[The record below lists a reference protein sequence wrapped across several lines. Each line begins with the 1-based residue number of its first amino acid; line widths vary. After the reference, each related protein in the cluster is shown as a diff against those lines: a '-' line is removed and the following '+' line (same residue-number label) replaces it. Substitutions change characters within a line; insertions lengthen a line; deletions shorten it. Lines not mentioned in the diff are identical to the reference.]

1 MFNGIYLRLA
11 TQSIKKN
18 HRISIP
24 FICGSAFITALYLS
38 IANICVLPS
47 LNDTTRFSGQQL
59 LLVMSMG
66 IVVIRIFMFILF
78 FYLNSVWL
86 KNKKQEN
93 GVFTILGMDRK
104 HLIQIQLDQMI
115 ICYLLSMV
123 IGIPL
128 GILMSF
134 ATVQILEWMVPSLII
149 DFAIMPSAIRDSA
162 LWIGACY
169 LAISLYSIVTLIRTN
184 PLEQVK
190 KTGEKKIRSNW
201 VLALLGFL
209 SLGAG
214 YWIAIT
220 IEDPVTAVML
230 FFVAVTLVIIGTYLL
245 FLYGSTVILNA
256 LQKNRRY
263 FYKTNHFINVSTMK
277 YRLKQN
283 AASLASI
290 AILSTMV
297 LVTLSS
303 TSALFAGARTAV
315 DQAYKAQHT
324 LNVQVSDDSAIQI
337 DQLLPTIQNVAQQVG
352 MDTSSMQVNSSKSYY
367 LDSGMQVTLYDISN
381 AEEFGLDPIN
391 LEANQAVVLQFIA
404 LQGQEETIESFDVED
419 RHFEIVE
426 HVDKPSANPMP
437 HIDAIIDF
445 SKNGIVP
452 TYSTIQMNGD
462 LEGVM
467 DEEREQEI
475 ANSFGQ
481 ALQAQFPDESMY
493 VNYVNKN
500 MMTERLLGMY
510 SAMLFVGIY
519 LSLLFLVSVILIMY
533 YKQISEGYEDHD
545 RFAILQKV
553 GLEKK
558 QIRKVINDQVI
569 AVFFLPLLVAIVHLC
584 FAFPLIKQI
593 LYAMSLPYAWVFI
606 LACAVTILIFAI
618 CYFVVYKLSARVYYQ
633 IATQQA

>member
-11 TQSIKKN
+11 TQSLKKN
-18 HRISIP
+18 RRISIP

-47 LNDTTRFSGQQL
+47 LYDTSRMSGQQL

-93 GVFTILGMDRK
+93 GVFTILGMDRI

-115 ICYLLSMV
+115 VCYLLSLL

-128 GILMSF
+128 GIAMSF
-134 ATVQILEWMVPSLII
+134 ATVQILEWMVPALVV
-149 DFAIMPSAIRDSA
+149 DFAIMPSAIRESA

-169 LAISLYSIVTLIRTN
+169 LAISLYSIVNLIRTN

-190 KTGEKKIRSNW
+190 KTGEKKIRNNW
-201 VLALLGFL
+201 ILALLGFL

-214 YWIAIT
+214 YGIAIT

-256 LQKNRRY
+256 LQKNHRY
-263 FYKTNHFINVSTMK
+263 FYQTNHFLNVSTMK

-303 TSALFAGARTAV
+303 TSALFAGTKTAV
-315 DQAYKAQHT
+315 DQAYPTQHT
-324 LNVQVSDDSAIQI
+324 LMLDLSDGSTLHI
-337 DQLLPTIQNVAQQVG
+337 DQLVPTIQEVAKQVG
-352 MDTSSMQVNSSKSYY
+352 MDPSTMKLNSSKSTF
-367 LDSGMQVTLYDISN
+367 LDSGMPVTLYDVSQ
-381 AEEFGLDPIN
+381 AEQFGLESVS
-391 LEANQAVVLQFIA
+391 LEANQAITL
-404 LQGQEETIESFDVED
+404 GKQEENTSFDVEGK
-419 RHFEIVE
+419 HFEIIN
-426 HVDKPSANPMP
+426 HVDSPSSNPMLM
-437 HIDAIIDF
+437 IEAIVDF
-445 SKNGIVP
+445 NKNGILP
-452 TYSTIQMNGD
+452 TASIIRLDGD
-462 LEGVM
+462 LTGVM
-467 DEEREQEI
+467 DDEREMSI
-475 ANSFGQ
+475 SDTFAQ
-481 ALQAQFPDESMY
+481 AIQNNFPNESIFIRY
-493 VNYVNKN
+493 VSKSL
-500 MMTERLLGMY
+500 MAERLLSMY

-569 AVFFLPLLVAIVHLC
+569 AVFFLPLIVAVIHLC
-584 FAFPLIKQI
+584 FAFPLINQI

-606 LACAVTILIFAI
+606 IACAITILIFGI
-618 CYFVVYKLSARVYYQ
+618 CYFMVYKLSARVYYQ
-633 IATQQA
+633 IATQKA

>member
-11 TQSIKKN
+11 TQSLKKN
-18 HRISIP
+18 RRISIP
-24 FICGSAFITALYLS
+24 FICGSSFIMALYLS

-47 LNDTTRFSGQQL
+47 LYDTTRISGQQL

-93 GVFTILGMDRK
+93 GVFTILGMDRR

-115 ICYLLSMV
+115 ICYLLSLF

-128 GILMSF
+128 GIAMSF
-134 ATVQILEWMVPSLII
+134 ATVHMLEWMVPALAV
-149 DFAIMPSAIRDSA
+149 DFAIVPSAIYDSA

-201 VLALLGFL
+201 ILALLGFL

-245 FLYGSTVILNA
+245 FIFGSIVILNA
-256 LQKNRRY
+256 LQNNHRY
-263 FYKTNHFINVSTMK
+263 FYKINHFLNVSTMK

-303 TSALFAGARTAV
+303 TSALFAGAKTAV
-315 DQAYKAQHT
+315 EQGYPTQHT
-324 LNVQVSDDSAIQI
+324 LIVQIADDSTIQF
-337 DQLLPTIQNVAQQVG
+337 DQLTPTIQSVAGQIG
-352 MDTSSMQVNSSKSYY
+352 MDASTIKYNSSKSYY
-367 LDSGMQVTLYDISN
+367 LDSGMQVTLYDTIQ
-381 AEEFGLDPIN
+381 AENFGLEPVN
-391 LEANQAVVLQFIA
+391 LEANQAITLGKQDASVH
-404 LQGQEETIESFDVED
+404 SFDVEGK
-419 RHFEIVE
+419 HFEIVD
-426 HVDKPSANPMP
+426 HIDKPSMSPIPSLEALV
-437 HIDAIIDF
+437 DF
-445 SKNGIVP
+445 SKNGIAP
-452 TYSTIQMNGD
+452 TYSVIQMDGE

-467 DEEREQEI
+467 DDQREMDI
-475 ANSFGQ
+475 ANTFAQ
-481 ALQAQFPDESMY
+481 AMLAQFPNESIY

-500 MMTERLLGMY
+500 LMAERVLSMY

-519 LSLLFLVSVILIMY
+519 LSLLFLVSVVLIMY

-569 AVFFLPLLVAIVHLC
+569 AVFFLPLLVAIIHLC
-584 FAFPLIKQI
+584 FAFPLINQI
-593 LYAMSLPYAWVFI
+593 LYAMSLPYAWVFVI
-606 LACAVTILIFAI
+606 ACAITILIFGI

-633 IATQQA
+633 IATQKA